1 MPFGGLTPLS
11 LPKLLRDGDRMEIP
25 DNQAC
30 SDEMLVH
37 IYSHTNIHVLKWL
50 DLSRHRYKMIMTQCW
65 LADPDDRPTFSE
77 LQSQIS
83 SALTTMAGY
92 MEFSEFASVG
102 SLDVIN
108 DDS

>member
-1 MPFGGLTPLS
+1 
-11 LPKLLRDGDRMEIP
+11 
-25 DNQAC
+25 
-30 SDEMLVH
+30 
-37 IYSHTNIHVLKWL
+37 
-50 DLSRHRYKMIMTQCW
+50 MTMKQCW
-65 LADPDDRPTFSE
+65 LADPHDRPTFSE

-102 SLDVIN
+102 SLDAID